1 MSLLIIDLVLYNSL
15 IIKKNT
21 LDFIL
26 SIFFFVIFYSSSTI
40 PIAIYMVYGSDFFG
54 SISSISSYIW
64 FLYK

>member
-40 PIAIYMVYGSDFFG
+40 PIAIFMVYGSDFFG